1 MTQFISLTIQ
11 PTAVVERINVA
22 QIARYYK
29 GPHDPTTVV
38 YLNSG
43 IALLVTEGVSA
54 IDDLIRDTAKTAVIS
69 AA

>member
-11 PTAVVERINVA
+11 PTTVVEHINVA
-22 QIARYYK
+22 QITRYYK

-54 IDDLIRDTAKTAVIS
+54 IDDLIRDTAQTAVIS